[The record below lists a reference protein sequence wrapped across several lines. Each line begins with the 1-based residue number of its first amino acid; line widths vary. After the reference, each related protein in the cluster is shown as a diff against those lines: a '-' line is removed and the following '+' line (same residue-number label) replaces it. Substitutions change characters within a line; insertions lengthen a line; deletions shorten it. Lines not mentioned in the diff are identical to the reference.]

1 MTLDTPEDRSG
12 AAGEYVLGTL
22 AAAERAELESR
33 LGSDAALRREV
44 AYWQDRLLG
53 LAARVPAAEPSPGL
67 WARIEARLGAP
78 ADARAPSAPSLW
90 ERLGFWQ
97 ALSGLAV
104 AASLVLASLLVLR
117 APEPAPERY
126 LAVLQNPKDARTGWL
141 VRIDV
146 GEAGAALELVPV
158 GAPTEVPAGRS
169 LQFWTKPEGA
179 AGPTSLGLVRA
190 GQPVT
195 VPLDRLPA
203 RPGAADLFEITL
215 EPEGGSPYDRP
226 SGPVLYIGRTVRL

>member
-1 MTLDTPEDRSG
+1 MTLDEDRSG

-22 AAAERAELESR
+22 STAERAELEQR

-44 AYWQDRLLG
+44 AYWQTRLLG

-67 WARIEARLGAP
+67 WARIEARLGGA
-78 ADARAPSAPSLW
+78 AARAPSLW

-126 LAVLQNPKDARTGWL
+126 LAVLQTPKDARTGWL
-141 VRIDV
+141 VQI
-146 GEAGAALELVPV
+146 EAGGVLKLVPV
-158 GAPTEVPAGRS
+158 GAPTEVPAGRA
-169 LQFWTKPEGA
+169 LQFWTKPDGA

-195 VPLDRLPA
+195 VPLDKLPA
-203 RPGAADLFEITL
+203 KPGAADLFEITL
-215 EPEGGSPYDRP
+215 EPETGSPYDRP
-226 SGPVLYIGRTVRL
+226 SGPILYIGRTIRL

>member
-1 MTLDTPEDRSG
+1 MTLDTPEDRSA

-22 AAAERAELESR
+22 SAAERAELESR

-53 LAARVPAAEPSPGL
+53 LAARAPAAEPAPGL
-67 WARIEARLGAP
+67 WARIEARLGGTA
-78 ADARAPSAPSLW
+78 ARAPSLW
-90 ERLGFWQ
+90 QRLGFWQ

-117 APEPAPERY
+117 APEPVPERY
-126 LAVLQNPKDARTGWL
+126 LAVLQTPKDARTGWL

-158 GAPTEVPAGRS
+158 GAPTEVPAGRA

-190 GQPVT
+190 GQPLT
-195 VPLDRLPA
+195 VPLDKLPA

-226 SGPVLYIGRTVRL
+226 SGPILYIGRTVRL

>member
-1 MTLDTPEDRSG
+1 MTLDTDEDRSA

-22 AAAERAELESR
+22 PAAERAALESR
-33 LGSDAALRREV
+33 LGSDAALRAAL

-53 LAARVPAAEPSPGL
+53 LAARAPAVEPSAGL
-67 WARIEARLGAP
+67 WARIEARLGGRAP
-78 ADARAPSAPSLW
+78 ARAPSLW
-90 ERLGFWQ
+90 QRLGFWQ

-117 APEPAPERY
+117 AEAPAPERY
-126 LAVLQNPKDARTGWL
+126 LAVLQAPKDARTGWL
-141 VRIDV
+141 VQIDV
-146 GEAGAALELVPV
+146 GAAGAALKLLPV
-158 GAPTEVPAGRS
+158 GAPTEVPAGRA
-169 LQFWTKPEGA
+169 LQFWTKPDGA

-190 GQPVT
+190 GQPLA
-195 VPLDRLPA
+195 VPLDKLPA
-203 RPGAADLFEITL
+203 RPGPADLFEITL

>member
-1 MTLDTPEDRSG
+1 MTLDTPEDRSAG
-12 AAGEYVLGTL
+12 AGEYVLGTL
-22 AAAERAELESR
+22 STPERAEVESR

-53 LAARVPAAEPSPGL
+53 LAARAPAAEPSPGL
-67 WARIEARLGAP
+67 WARIEARLGGA
-78 ADARAPSAPSLW
+78 AARAPSLW

-126 LAVLQNPKDARTGWL
+126 LAVLQTPKDARTGWL
-141 VRIDV
+141 VQIDA
-146 GEAGAALELVPV
+146 GDAGAVLKLVPV
-158 GAPTEVPAGRS
+158 GAPTEVPAGRT
-169 LQFWTKPEGA
+169 LQFWTKPDGA
-179 AGPTSLGLVRA
+179 TGPTSLGLVRA

-195 VPLDRLPA
+195 VPLDKLPA

-226 SGPVLYIGRTVRL
+226 SGPILYIGRTIRL

>member
-1 MTLDTPEDRSG
+1 VTLDTPEDRSG

-22 AAAERAELESR
+22 SAAERAEVESR
-33 LGSDAALRREV
+33 LGGDAALRREV
-44 AYWQDRLLG
+44 AYWQARLLG
-53 LAARVPAAEPSPGL
+53 LAARAPAAEPSPGL
-67 WARIEARLGAP
+67 WARIEARLGTP
-78 ADARAPSAPSLW
+78 AVARAPSLW

-126 LAVLQNPKDARTGWL
+126 LAVLQTPKDARAGWL
-141 VRIDV
+141 VQI
-146 GEAGAALELVPV
+146 EAGGVLKLVPV

-169 LQFWTKPEGA
+169 LQFWTKPDGA

-195 VPLDRLPA
+195 VALDKLPA

-226 SGPVLYIGRTVRL
+226 SGPILYIGRTIRL

>member
-1 MTLDTPEDRSG
+1 VTLDTPEDRSG

-22 AAAERAELESR
+22 SAAELAEVESR

-44 AYWQDRLLG
+44 AYWQARLLG
-53 LAARVPAAEPSPGL
+53 LAARAPATEPSPGL
-67 WARIEARLGAP
+67 WARIEARLGTP
-78 ADARAPSAPSLW
+78 VVARAPSLW

-126 LAVLQNPKDARTGWL
+126 LAVLQTPKDARAGWL
-141 VRIDV
+141 VQI
-146 GEAGAALELVPV
+146 EAGGVLKLVPV

-169 LQFWTKPEGA
+169 LQFWTKPDGA

-195 VPLDRLPA
+195 VALDKLPA

-226 SGPVLYIGRTVRL
+226 SGPILYIGRTIRL

>member
-22 AAAERAELESR
+22 SAAERAEVESR

-44 AYWQDRLLG
+44 AYWQARLLG
-53 LAARVPAAEPSPGL
+53 LAARAPAAEPSPGL
-67 WARIEARLGAP
+67 WARIEARLGTP
-78 ADARAPSAPSLW
+78 AVARAPSLW

-126 LAVLQNPKDARTGWL
+126 LAVLQTPKDARAGWL
-141 VRIDV
+141 VQI
-146 GEAGAALELVPV
+146 EAGGVLKLVPV

-169 LQFWTKPEGA
+169 LQFWTKPDGA

-195 VPLDRLPA
+195 VALDKLPA

-226 SGPVLYIGRTVRL
+226 SGPILYIGRTIRL

>member
-12 AAGEYVLGTL
+12 TAGEYVLGTL
-22 AAAERAELESR
+22 SAAERADVDSR

-44 AYWQDRLLG
+44 AYWQDRMLG
-53 LAARVPAAEPSPGL
+53 LAARAPAAEPSPGL
-67 WARIEARLGAP
+67 WARIEARLGTP
-78 ADARAPSAPSLW
+78 ATARAPSLW

-126 LAVLQNPKDARTGWL
+126 LAVLQTPKDARTGWL
-141 VRIDV
+141 VQI
-146 GEAGAALELVPV
+146 EAGGVLKLVPV

-169 LQFWTKPEGA
+169 LQFWTKPDGA

-195 VPLDRLPA
+195 VPLDKLPA
-203 RPGAADLFEITL
+203 KPGAADLFEITL
-215 EPEGGSPYDRP
+215 EPEAGSPYDRP
-226 SGPVLYIGRTVRL
+226 SGPILYIGRTIRL

>member
-12 AAGEYVLGTL
+12 AAGEYVLATL
-22 AAAERAELESR
+22 SAAERAEVESR

-53 LAARVPAAEPSPGL
+53 LAARAPAADPSPGL
-67 WARIEARLGAP
+67 WARIEARLGTP
-78 ADARAPSAPSLW
+78 AAARAPSLW

-126 LAVLQNPKDARTGWL
+126 LAVLQTPKDARAGWL
-141 VRIDV
+141 VQI
-146 GEAGAALELVPV
+146 EAGMALKLVPV
-158 GAPTEVPAGRS
+158 GAPTEVPAGRT
-169 LQFWTKPEGA
+169 LQFWTKPDGA
-179 AGPTSLGLVRA
+179 TGPTSLGLVRA

-195 VPLDRLPA
+195 VALDKLPA

-226 SGPVLYIGRTVRL
+226 SGPILYIGRTIRL